1 MRISSKRQIAI
12 PKHVMTALN
21 LNPGDEIDIRIEDGT
36 ARLLPITTIKVPR
49 DQAWFWTK
57 EWQDKER
64 EADEDIKAGN
74 YRDFESMDALMKD
87 LHSDH

>member
-21 LNPGDEIDIRIEDGT
+21 LNPGDELDIRIEDET
-36 ARLLPITTIKVPR
+36 ARLLPIKTIKVPR

-57 EWQDKER
+57 EWQEKER
-64 EADEDIKAGN
+64 QADEDIAAGN
-74 YRDFESMDALMKD
+74 FRDFETLDALMKE
-87 LHSDH
+87 LHGDH

>member
-12 PKHVMTALN
+12 PKQVMTALN

-36 ARLLPITTIKVPR
+36 ARLLPITTLKVPR

-57 EWQDKER
+57 EWQEKER
-64 EADEDIKAGN
+64 QADEDIAAGN
-74 YRDFESMDALMKD
+74 FRDFESLDALMKE

>member
-1 MRISSKRQIAI
+1 MRISSNRQIAI

-21 LNPGDEIDIRIEDGT
+21 LKPGDEIDIRIEDAT

-57 EWQDKER
+57 EWQEKER
-64 EADEDIKAGN
+64 QAGEDITAGN
-74 YRDFESMDALMKD
+74 FRDFDNLDALMKD
-87 LHSDH
+87 IRF

>member
-21 LNPGDEIDIRIEDGT
+21 LQPGDEIDIRVENGT
-36 ARLLPITTIKVPR
+36 AHIVPVTTIKVPR

-57 EWQDKER
+57 EWQDRER
-64 EADEDIKAGN
+64 EADADIAEGRV
-74 YRDFESMDALMKD
+74 RDFESLDALMKD

>member
-12 PKHVMTALN
+12 PKHIMTALN
-21 LNPGDEIDIRIEDGT
+21 LQPGDEIDIRIEDGT

-57 EWQDKER
+57 EWQEKER
-64 EADEDIKAGN
+64 EADDDIAAGKFGE
-74 YRDFESMDALMKD
+74 FESLDALMKD